1 MRFIYLQ
8 HIPYRHLADDFAA
21 RFPESVVTTPFFEV
35 AEPGFA
41 HADIRAALDE
51 IMHAARAGFDAVGLT
66 EHGQSSYDMDPNP
79 DLGAAALAYQIAAE
93 ELNTGIYVVG
103 RSLGKS
109 REPLRVAEELAWL
122 DNLSAGRLMTGF
134 PVGLPYDANINAGIP
149 PIETRARYDEN
160 LSFVLKAWTAREPF
174 AWNGRYSQYMSV
186 NVWPRPF
193 QAPHPPVSVTGTGN
207 PNTTRFALQR
217 DFGFNL
223 IVMGGPPSS
232 AQRIFDDLWRMADEL
247 GVDDN
252 PFRANFAQFVLVADS
267 DREAERLYAEHV
279 AYSTTRG
286 IGHIPMHRYTPP
298 GGISPPGLRALLGN
312 AQLADGH
319 PGELPTFGQ
328 LVESGAIV
336 AGSVATVREQLADR
350 ARNYRVGIL
359 LLLLQMGSMP
369 TDLVKHNIDL
379 FAREVM
385 PALKHIW
392 SEYEAGN
399 RWWPARLGGRP
410 VSATQTQLAGVSLT

>member
-1 MRFIYLQ
+1 M
-8 HIPYRHLADDFAA
+8 
-21 RFPESVVTTPFFEV
+21 
-35 AEPGFA
+35 
-41 HADIRAALDE
+41 HADIRAGLDE
-51 IMHAARAGFDAVGLT
+51 SMHAARAGFDAVGLT

-79 DLGAAALAYQIAAE
+79 DLGAAALAYQIGAE
-93 ELNTGIYVVG
+93 DLNTGIYVVG

-174 AWNGRYSQYMSV
+174 MWNGKYSQYMSV
-186 NVWPRPF
+186 NIWPRPF
-193 QAPHPPVSVTGTGN
+193 QTPHPPISITGTGN
-207 PNTTRFALQR
+207 PNTARFALQR

-223 IVMGGPPSS
+223 IVMGGPPST

-252 PFRANFAQFVLVADS
+252 PFRANYAQPVLVADT
-267 DREAERLYAEHV
+267 DREAERLYADHA
-279 AYSTTRG
+279 AYSMTRG
-286 IGHIPMHRYTPP
+286 IGHIPMHRFTLP
-298 GGISPPGLRALLGN
+298 GGISPPGLRALLANSQMG
-312 AQLADGH
+312 DGH
-319 PGELPTFGQ
+319 PSEPPSFGQ
-328 LVESGAIV
+328 LVEAGAIV

-350 ARNYRVGIL
+350 ARSYRVGNL
-359 LLLLQMGSMP
+359 LVMLQMGSMP

-379 FAREVM
+379 FTGQVM
-385 PALKHIW
+385 PALKDIW
-392 SEYEAGN
+392 SEYEEGN
-399 RWWPARLGGRP
+399 RWWPTRLGGSP
-410 VSATQTQLAGVSLT
+410 VSATQTQLAGVTLT